1 MRGGGAGLVK
11 GGCVLPGHSVLPD
24 FSRMGRAGSRL
35 GREGS
40 LAVGARGGRPA
51 TDLST
56 STTSLG
62 VLRKGEGEWLISRG
76 ANS

>member
-1 MRGGGAGLVK
+1 MK

-24 FSRMGRAGSRL
+24 LPEWGGRGVGE
-35 GREGS
+35 GRKGS

-51 TDLST
+51 ADLST

-62 VLRKGEGEWLISRG
+62 VLRKGGGEWLVSRG